1 MFLHFKP
8 MIWKHHKR
16 CSLRAWPS
24 SPNYIMYLKCKF
36 SLSVRS
42 LKANLARSSSSRS
55 RLFLRLFSRLSRKY
69 RVEAAAMVMQ

>member
-1 MFLHFKP
+1 MFFHFKL

-16 CSLRAWPS
+16 YLLRTWPS
-24 SPNYIMYLKCKF
+24 PPNYIMYLKCRF

-42 LKANLARSSSSRS
+42 LNADLARSSSSRS